1 MNHGY
6 DYISIQA
13 FMSYMPVDYAIKL
26 KPHFF
31 TYMPKVLTVLSTGKK
46 NQMRSVWNF
55 FYRNCMMCSP
65 ASITN

>member
-1 MNHGY
+1 
-6 DYISIQA
+6 
-13 FMSYMPVDYAIKL
+13 MSYMPVDYAIKL
-26 KPHFF
+26 KPYFF

-46 NQMRSVWNF
+46 NQMHSVWNF